1 MPVTLPPD
9 IGELLKALRTAWL
22 ADPYLSQ
29 LIDQTAQGGSI
40 YLEMPHNKVPFPL
53 IVMKIAKSEINPYD
67 SCFGRSYQEIQVNAY
82 SIDRYFGGKIFAALE
97 ANWSIPWLRA
107 EFTSTNWRI
116 SDMNFTN
123 PVDLGKLRISNI
135 DQDIW
140 GFCCEARAYVR
151 RRDTN

>member
-1 MPVTLPPD
+1 MPTPLPPD
-9 IGELLKALRTAWL
+9 IGELWIALRTAWL
-22 ADPYLSQ
+22 ADPLLTQ

-53 IVMKIAKSEINPYD
+53 IVLKTPKAEINPYD
-67 SCFGRSYQEIQVNAY
+67 SCFGRSYQEIQINSY
-82 SIDRYFGGKIFAALE
+82 SLDRHFGGKIFAALE
-97 ANWSIPWLRA
+97 ANWSIPWLRV

-116 SDMNFTN
+116 SDMNFSR
-123 PVDLGKLRISNI
+123 PIDLGRLRIDND

-140 GFCCEARAYVR
+140 GFCCHARAYVR